1 MSGAHGTQTRE
12 SDMSGQPRGLPG
24 PALFCESTD
33 ARPAEEVDGRNATHL
48 TGDAGAAG
56 RARQWP
62 TDAIRPEAEQLYR
75 RVVAALSQIYDPEIP
90 VNIYELGLIYDI
102 CIYPLGRV
110 VVHMTLT
117 SPACPVAGS
126 LPPDVERTVASR
138 DGVTD
143 ATVELVWEP
152 PWSVEMM
159 SEEARLELNLL

>member
-1 MSGAHGTQTRE
+1 
-12 SDMSGQPRGLPG
+12 MSGQSPGLRG
-24 PALFCESTD
+24 PALFCESSD
-33 ARPAEEVDGRNATHL
+33 ARPAEERDSAAPHARGDGTAVDHARPRPADV
-48 TGDAGAAG
+48 GDPA
-56 RARQWP
+56 
-62 TDAIRPEAEQLYR
+62 AEQLYR
-75 RVVAALSQIYDPEIP
+75 RVVAALKQIYDPEIP

-110 VVHMTLT
+110 AVHMTLT

-126 LPPDVERTVASR
+126 LPPEVERTVASL

-143 ATVELVWEP
+143 ATVELVWDP

>member
-1 MSGAHGTQTRE
+1 MSRADAATTRE
-12 SDMSGQPRGLPG
+12 TDTSAQSTSLRG
-24 PALFCESTD
+24 PALFCESSD
-33 ARPAEEVDGRNATHL
+33 ARPAEQLEGSTAHMME
-48 TGDAGAAG
+48 GAAAVG
-56 RARQWP
+56 RARP
-62 TDAIRPEAEQLYR
+62 RPANVVDPAAEQLYR
-75 RVVAALSQIYDPEIP
+75 RVVACLKQIYDPEIP

-110 VVHMTLT
+110 AVHMTLT

-126 LPPDVERTVASR
+126 LPPEVERTVASL

-143 ATVELVWEP
+143 ATVELVWDP